1 MGGFHIAL
9 NFLGVIGHLFEG
21 SGLEDIFIEAGLY
34 GSSTVSRFL
43 KGKMYNRGVR
53 AHKLLLEALMRLRW
67 QAFCDWLGDQIS
79 EIDTERCNTCLKK
92 LQEALKKKDLDSIVN
107 VWFKYRM
114 FFLKRSVSYE
124 NL

>member
-43 KGKMYNRGVR
+43 KGKCITGESGLISCYW
-53 AHKLLLEALMRLRW
+53 KL
-67 QAFCDWLGDQIS
+67 
-79 EIDTERCNTCLKK
+79 
-92 LQEALKKKDLDSIVN
+92 
-107 VWFKYRM
+107 
-114 FFLKRSVSYE
+114 
-124 NL
+124 